1 MDIAQLGGASVCGTE
16 GCRFK
21 SHYPPFMGNNVELLQ
36 FNRIKVEKKSFTKKN
51 FLIYNLNY
59 SYNWLNNS
67 KKYPKY
73 IAQFLKYLYKYNTNA
88 TILRKTTIT
97 GICISQKKFNPK
109 CVFRQNTKTL
119 NSFSVGSVAK
129 YFKIKQGKYI
139 RRSTKGL
146 KIFLNFLKSVFKKK
160 YLNKKTTHIFV
171 NILGVDYNLVYLR
184 RGLKRLVDVEH
195 NKLII
200 YTIYNLKVSFTK
212 LKDKKIKAI
221 KKRLRKKIALNF
233 LKKVNNF

>member
-1 MDIAQLGGASVCGTE
+1 
-16 GCRFK
+16 
-21 SHYPPFMGNNVELLQ
+21 
-36 FNRIKVEKKSFTKKN
+36 
-51 FLIYNLNY
+51 
-59 SYNWLNNS
+59 
-67 KKYPKY
+67 
-73 IAQFLKYLYKYNTNA
+73 
-88 TILRKTTIT
+88 
-97 GICISQKKFNPK
+97 
-109 CVFRQNTKTL
+109 
-119 NSFSVGSVAK
+119 VGSVAK

-221 KKRLRKKIALNF
+221 KKRLRKKITLNF